1 MANLDTDKKV
11 EPDEYE
17 GESISEEIAAP
28 KGFWSTIKNG
38 LKTDFPPDFSFKE
51 GRADVIRVAW
61 PAFIELFLM
70 QLASMI
76 STMMVGGLGT
86 WAIAAVGFS
95 GQIRLL
101 AIAVFMA
108 FNTGSTALIARAKG
122 AGDPVL
128 ANKVM
133 HQTILFSMSFS
144 VLFAIAGTIF
154 ATPLVVMMGAA
165 DELTIAGGTRYV
177 QIIMLTFPANAFS
190 MGVTAMLRGIGRT
203 RVSMVYNIAANVTN
217 VILGLLLIQGNL
229 GFPALGVT
237 GAAIALGGGQI
248 IAAIIAFFTIL
259 RGADILKLSF
269 KNLLTVDFTMFKRV
283 SKIGTPAMFE
293 QLFMRFGNIM
303 FFRIIAS
310 LGTDAFATHQIV
322 LNIHMM
328 TFMTGQAFGIS
339 ATSLLGQS
347 MGKKRPDIGKGL
359 VLLCRRYSLLISM
372 ALITGIII
380 FRTPLVSL
388 YTYDANVI
396 AAAVTILWVV
406 AAMQPL
412 QSSQQVLAGA
422 LRGAEDTKAVAVC
435 IFLGIV
441 VVRPVMA
448 YLTVTFTDLG
458 VLGVWIAM
466 FLDQAARSGYVLWR
480 FISEKW
486 KRIRV

>member
-1 MANLDTDKKV
+1 M
-11 EPDEYE
+11 
-17 GESISEEIAAP
+17 GEQTPKEKDAP
-28 KGFWSTIKNG
+28 KGVLNTLKNAFI
-38 LKTDFPPDFSFKE
+38 TDFPSDFSHKE

-70 QLASMI
+70 QLASMV

-95 GQIRLL
+95 GQLRLL

-122 AGDPVL
+122 AKDPEL

-133 HQTILFSMSFS
+133 HQTILFSMSIS
-144 VLFAIAGTIF
+144 IVVAVLGTVF
-154 ATPLVVMMGAA
+154 ATPLVIMMGAA
-165 DELTIAGGTRYV
+165 DELTIAGATRYV
-177 QIIMLTFPANAFS
+177 QVIMMTFPANAFS

-248 IAAIIAFFTIL
+248 IAAIMAFFTI
-259 RGADILKLSF
+259 RKGADILKLSF
-269 KNLLTVDFTMFKRV
+269 KKLMTVDFSMFQRV

-359 VLLCRRYSLLISM
+359 VFLCRKYSLLVSM
-372 ALITGIII
+372 ALVTGILI
-380 FRTPLVSL
+380 FRVPLVSL
-388 YTYDANVI
+388 YTYDEYVI
-396 AAAVTILWVV
+396 AAAVTILWVI
-406 AAMQPL
+406 AAIQPF

-422 LRGAEDTKAVAVC
+422 LRGAGDTKAVAVC
-435 IFLGIV
+435 IFIGIV
-441 VVRPVMA
+441 IVRPVMA
-448 YLTVTFTDLG
+448 YVTVTFTDFG
-458 VLGVWIAM
+458 VFGIWIAM
-466 FLDQAARSGYVLWR
+466 FLDQVARSGYVMWR

-486 KRIRV
+486 KGIRV